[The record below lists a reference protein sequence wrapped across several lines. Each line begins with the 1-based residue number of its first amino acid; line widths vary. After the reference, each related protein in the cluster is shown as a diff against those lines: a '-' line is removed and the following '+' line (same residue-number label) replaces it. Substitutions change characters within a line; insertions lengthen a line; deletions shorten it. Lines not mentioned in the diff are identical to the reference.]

1 MSKFFDKLKN
11 ISVKK
16 LIHIAEGYDV
26 SPGHLTPEGIGDRLA
41 KFIIRYDDSRGGKVK
56 SVEGINLTNAKI
68 DAGKDYLLIDF
79 RDIYLNAS
87 DYFET
92 EDIPNLHTYILEH
105 NYKVFVNEDVLEK
118 ITSVCPEFFDRMDL
132 EEAPI
137 TNKDL
142 NMGSR
147 VTGYL
152 SPSAKFTAGG
162 RNIQYAATSVKVLKS
177 QEPEAECP
185 VCGFVDKISVSKCKK
200 CGTIFEDESNIGS

>member
-26 SPGHLTPEGIGDRLA
+26 SPGHLTPEEIGNRLTRLT
-41 KFIIRYDDSRGGKVK
+41 IRYDDPRGGKVE

-105 NYKVFVNEDVLEK
+105 NYKVFVNEEVLEK
-118 ITSVCPEFFDRMDL
+118 ITSVCPEFFDKMDIAETL
-132 EEAPI
+132 DTESEGKKTTPWPPKRI
-137 TNKDL
+137 
-142 NMGSR
+142 
-147 VTGYL
+147 TGYL
-152 SPSAKFTAGG
+152 SGPGPVYTA
-162 RNIQYAATSVKVLKS
+162 ASVKVLKRAR
-177 QEPEAECP
+177 QAPKVACP
-185 VCGFVDKISVSKCKK
+185 SCGFEDFVSVKKCKK
-200 CGTIFEDESNIGS
+200 CGAEFE

>member
-26 SPGHLTPEGIGDRLA
+26 SPGHLTPKGIGDRLA
-41 KFIIRYDDSRGGKVK
+41 KFIIRYDDPRDGKVK

-105 NYKVFVNEDVLEK
+105 NYKVFVNEEVLEK
-118 ITSVCPEFFDRMDL
+118 ITSVCPEFFDKMDIAETL
-132 EEAPI
+132 DTEEGEKRTRWPTAWPQRI
-137 TNKDL
+137 
-142 NMGSR
+142 
-147 VTGYL
+147 TGYL
-152 SPSAKFTAGG
+152 SPSANFGG
-162 RNIQYAATSVKVLKS
+162 GQNMQYAATSVTVLKAA
-177 QEPEAECP
+177 PKVACP
-185 VCGFVDKISVSKCKK
+185 TCGFEDFVSAKKCKK
-200 CGTIFEDESNIGS
+200 CGAEFE

>member
-26 SPGHLTPEGIGDRLA
+26 SPGHLTPEEIGNRLA
-41 KFIIRYDDSRGGKVK
+41 RFTIRYDDPRGGKVE

-105 NYKVFVNEDVLEK
+105 NYKVFVNEEVLEK
-118 ITSVCPEFFDRMDL
+118 ITSVCPEFFDKMDIAETL
-132 EEAPI
+132 DTESEGEKTTPWSPKRI
-137 TNKDL
+137 
-142 NMGSR
+142 
-147 VTGYL
+147 TGYL
-152 SPSAKFTAGG
+152 SPSAKLGG
-162 RNIQYAATSVKVLKS
+162 GKNIQYAATSVTVLKAS
-177 QEPEAECP
+177 PKVACP
-185 VCGFVDKISVSKCKK
+185 SCGFEDFVSVKKCKK
-200 CGTIFEDESNIGS
+200 CGVEFE

>member
-41 KFIIRYDDSRGGKVK
+41 KFIIRYDDPRDGKVK

-105 NYKVFVNEDVLEK
+105 NYKVFVNEEVLEK
-118 ITSVCPEFFDRMDL
+118 ITSVCPEFFDKMDIAETL
-132 EEAPI
+132 DTEEGEKRTRWPTAWPQRI
-137 TNKDL
+137 
-142 NMGSR
+142 
-147 VTGYL
+147 TGYL
-152 SPSAKFTAGG
+152 SPSAKLGG
-162 RNIQYAATSVKVLKS
+162 GQNMQYAATSVTVLKAA
-177 QEPEAECP
+177 PKVACP
-185 VCGFVDKISVSKCKK
+185 TCGFEDFVSAKKCKK
-200 CGTIFEDESNIGS
+200 CGAEFE